1 MNKYRRKPM
10 SQLPYFLTTGCN
22 ERSIRQNTYKVRIV
36 PLQEYGVAHGSEQ
49 VSTYTV
55 AYPKVNEEIK

>member
-1 MNKYRRKPM
+1 M
-10 SQLPYFLTTGCN
+10 SQLPHFLTTGCI
-22 ERSIRQNTYKVRIV
+22 ERIITQNTYTVRIV